1 MPNETIID
9 EIEYK
14 KLLSAWDSMDHSN
27 SSDLLLQLFSSY
39 LNHIWIES
47 QNMLHCAQYWQ
58 TAQTDMLNFSD
69 AVQTMNS
76 LGLHLMKQSI
86 QTRQDLMNL
95 IQRIQTDDKDTF
107 YSASSIS
114 KHEKLAETLYKS
126 PSESIRDMN
135 MEQSLN
141 GSKSLI
147 RLIRSPSAPIQR
159 LSETYYSF
167 QDILPAC
174 QYNTF
179 ISEGSNDRC
188 QLCRDHSLLKRSYS
202 SEDFQTHL
210 DDVLS
215 DNSSDIY
222 LDDDDDDDDK
232 YMAKKSEI
240 YTQNTFSENE
250 ASSPGHS
257 GNDSSYRNTPDI
269 SNLSLTDSGKHE
281 IMTDESK
288 SCITPLFEE
297 SAYIND
303 TSFPEKPSC
312 EIDKTNMQK
321 PTSSPL
327 KIISSTFFQPL
338 WNIKLVLKKRSQK
351 IETNDGLQ
359 TRTKKLVSKLQFK
372 K

>member
-14 KLLSAWDSMDHSN
+14 KLLSAWDSMNHSN
-27 SSDLLLQLFSSY
+27 SPNLLLQLFSSY

-95 IQRIQTDDKDTF
+95 IQHIESDDKDTF
-107 YSASSIS
+107 YSASPLS
-114 KHEKLAETLYKS
+114 KHEKLAETLHKS

-135 MEQSLN
+135 MEQPLN
-141 GSKSLI
+141 GSKSFI
-147 RLIRSPSAPIQR
+147 RLMRSPSAPTQR
-159 LSETYYSF
+159 LSGTYYSF

-179 ISEGSNDRC
+179 ISEGSNGKC
-188 QLCRDHSLLKRSYS
+188 QLCRGHSLLKRSYS

-210 DDVLS
+210 DDMLS

-222 LDDDDDDDDK
+222 LDDDDDDK
-232 YMAKKSEI
+232 YMTKESEI
-240 YTQNTFSENE
+240 YTQNILSENE
-250 ASSPGHS
+250 ASSSGRS

-269 SNLSLTDSGKHE
+269 SNLSLTDSGKQE
-281 IMTDESK
+281 ITTDESK

-303 TSFPEKPSC
+303 VTFPEKPSC
-312 EIDKTNMQK
+312 EIAKTNMQK
-321 PTSSPL
+321 STSPPL

-351 IETNDGLQ
+351 IETSDSLQ
-359 TRTKKLVSKLQFK
+359 TRTKRLVSKLQFK